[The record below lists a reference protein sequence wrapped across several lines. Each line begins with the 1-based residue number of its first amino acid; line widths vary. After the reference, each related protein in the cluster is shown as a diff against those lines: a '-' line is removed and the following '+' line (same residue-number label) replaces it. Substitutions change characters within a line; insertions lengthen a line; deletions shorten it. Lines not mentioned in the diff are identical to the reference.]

1 MEHSASLRSLEAS
14 GRPSGTGRPSLSAPR
29 NENQTTPPGEGS
41 EAASKD
47 STAFDSLVRNQSRRR
62 TQRQAQGK
70 ESQPTQE
77 PANSTA
83 APRRE
88 TSSEVDGS
96 GGATVS
102 AEASESGTTANPSL
116 DLLVPVQLPLASQ
129 NSPSAAGVS
138 AAGASAV
145 EPHAQQSQPLLAL
158 PQTTELADAASSPT
172 ADVKA
177 AFEPLVDPELADPLL
192 AAKVDVQQVEASGR
206 GLEALSAKAEK
217 APETSAARTEAGRQP
232 QPEHPTPKQ
241 ERAADILQQM
251 RVHLQA
257 NTRSAVIQL
266 SPPELGML
274 MIQIRMEE
282 DKLRAVVRA
291 ERPEALEALNRHL
304 PELRA
309 TLQQQGLQAND
320 IHLELGL
327 GSREQAREE
336 ALLQAQSQGSRRD
349 ARSGS
354 ASTQSAL
361 LARILSPRIG
371 GVDLYA

>member
-47 STAFDSLVRNQSRRR
+47 TTAFDSLVRNQSRRR

-88 TSSEVDGS
+88 TSSKVDGS
-96 GGATVS
+96 GAATVS
-102 AEASESGTTANPSL
+102 DEASESGMTANPSL
-116 DLLVPVQLPLASQ
+116 DLLVPGQLPLASQ
-129 NSPSAAGVS
+129 NSPS

-172 ADVKA
+172 GEVEAP
-177 AFEPLVDPELADPLL
+177 FEPLVDPELADPLL
-192 AAKVDVQQVEASGR
+192 AAKVDAQQVEASGR

-217 APETSAARTEAGRQP
+217 APETSAARTEAGTQP

-354 ASTQSAL
+354 AATQSAL
-361 LARILSPRIG
+361 LARILAPRIG